1 MKTLSVIDLLLI
13 ELEHSLRTCQVKPAI
28 GASRPYPAE
37 GTDETDLNDQQT
49 KHIAGLMR
57 VNNAGEVA
65 AQGLYRG
72 QAISAR
78 NKTIKND
85 MLQAASEENEHL
97 NWCQTRLKELHSKRS
112 LLDPFWYW
120 GSFSLG
126 LGAGLIGDKWSLGFV
141 EETENQVAKH
151 LDNHLNQLPEQ
162 DHRTQRILQTMQQDE
177 MKHAVYAHNAG
188 AAKLPK
194 PVQQA
199 MNLVSK
205 IMTFSAYRI

>member
-1 MKTLSVIDLLLI
+1 M
-13 ELEHSLRTCQVKPAI
+13 
-28 GASRPYPAE
+28 
-37 GTDETDLNDQQT
+37 
-49 KHIAGLMR
+49 
-57 VNNAGEVA
+57 
-65 AQGLYRG
+65 
-72 QAISAR
+72 
-78 NKTIKND
+78 
-85 MLQAASEENEHL
+85 
-97 NWCQTRLKELHSKRS
+97 
-112 LLDPFWYW
+112 
-120 GSFSLG
+120 
-126 LGAGLIGDKWSLGFV
+126 IGDKWSLGFV